1 MKSLGIAAAV
11 AAGIAI
17 GVSCIA
23 VAHEDHDKDSGSEST
38 RFTAATPVLNV
49 GSVEASIQHYTSVL
63 GFKKDW
69 DWPAEAEDKTFASI
83 SNGEVNIFLA
93 ENGQGARPVWIYYS
107 VGDVDKL
114 HEAYTAAGA
123 DIKQKPVDQPWGA
136 REMLVADKDGHIL
149 RIGGSPPVR
158 VRKSTVRVRKSTVR
172 VRKSTV
178 RVRKNA
184 VRVRKNTV
192 RVRKNTVRPRK
203 GTIRASS
210 RRVKKGIVEFLSPL
224 LRDRPV
230 APTKTRHPRMAIAG
244 PCR

>member
-114 HEAYTAAGA
+114 HLEYAKAGA
-123 DIKQKPVDQPWGA
+123 DIRQKPVDQSWGA

-149 RIGGSPPVR
+149 RIGGVAR
-158 VRKSTVRVRKSTVR
+158 RKSTVRA
-172 VRKSTV
+172 RKSTV
-178 RVRKNA
+178 RVRKNM
-184 VRVRKNTV
+184 
-192 RVRKNTVRPRK
+192 VRPRK

-210 RRVKKGIVEFLSPL
+210 RRGKTPNPRTVRVTGGTQKPRAIPRRRCICRG
-224 LRDRPV
+224 DRPV